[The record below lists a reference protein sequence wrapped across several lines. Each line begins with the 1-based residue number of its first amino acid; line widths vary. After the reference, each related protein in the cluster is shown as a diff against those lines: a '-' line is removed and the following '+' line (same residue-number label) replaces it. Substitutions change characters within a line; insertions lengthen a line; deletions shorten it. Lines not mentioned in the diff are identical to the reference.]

1 MSFAGT
7 TEPKYFLTKSGYF
20 STASDIGQNT
30 TPALSNASLTAVP
43 IDTESNTA
51 STAIPSSFFTSS
63 KGIPNFLYVSNISC
77 GKSSSVFTSSV
88 PFGAE

>member
-1 MSFAGT
+1 M
-7 TEPKYFLTKSGYF
+7 
-20 STASDIGQNT
+20 GQNI
-30 TPALSNASLTAVP
+30 TPTLSNASLTALP
-43 IDTESNTA
+43 IETESNTA

-63 KGIPNFLYVSNISC
+63 KGIPNFLYVSKISG

>member
-20 STASDIGQNT
+20 LTASDIGQNI
-30 TPALSNASLTAVP
+30 TPTLSNALFTACP
-43 IDTESNTA
+43 IDTESNTT
-51 STAIPSSFFTSS
+51 STAMPSNCFTSCN
-63 KGIPNFLYVSNISC
+63 GIPNFSYVSKISF